1 MVSRIKIQF
10 WEDQKNQQIWW
21 EKKIGIRENEIRET
35 I

>member
-1 MVSRIKIQF
+1 MISRIKNQF

-21 EKKIGIRENEIRET
+21 KKIGIRENKIRQT